1 MAHFRKVDVR
11 IWNDAKFNE
20 LSHLGKLI
28 FILLITHPG
37 MTMLGAMRATQ
48 AGLAEELQASQEAFR
63 EAFAEVLAKDLAKH
77 DQKASCIWLPNFL
90 KYQSAE
96 SPNVLK
102 SWVKQAEFIPECGL
116 KTLALQGLKDY
127 AEASSEPFR
136 KAFREA
142 FSKDFPESVSSK
154 QLAVSSNPSLPS
166 QAGESLSTECTQAG
180 NPNRINSGEGGDD
193 DF

>member
-1 MAHFRKVDVR
+1 MAHFRKIDVR

-28 FILLITHPG
+28 FVFLVTHPN
-37 MTMLGAMRATQ
+37 MTMLGAMRATRS
-48 AGLAEELQASQEAFR
+48 GLAEELQAFPEAFE
-63 EAFAEVLAKDLAKH
+63 EAFCQVLSKGLAKH

-142 FSKDFPESVSSK
+142 FAKDFPESVSSK
-154 QLAVSSNPSLPS
+154 QSAVSSNPT
-166 QAGESLSTECTQAG
+166 SLSKAG
-180 NPNRINSGEGGDD
+180 GAHLVDVHSGPSAQKIGNGGEN

>member
-20 LSHLGKLI
+20 LSHLGKLTFI
-28 FILLITHPG
+28 FLITHPN

-48 AGLAEELQASQEAFR
+48 AGLAEELQATPVAFR
-63 EAFAEVLAKDLAKH
+63 EAFAEVLAKGLAKV

-96 SPNVLK
+96 SPNVLRN
-102 SWVKQAEFIPECGL
+102 WVKQVEFIPECEL
-116 KTLALQGLKDY
+116 KTLAIAGLKGY
-127 AEASSEPFR
+127 AEASSEAFR

-142 FSKDFPESVSSK
+142 FIKDFPESVSSK
-154 QLAVSSNPSLPS
+154 QLAVIPKSPS
-166 QAGESLSTECTQAG
+166 QDGDGVNSVDVHHGIPSG
-180 NPNRINSGEGGDD
+180 INSENGGEN

>member
-28 FILLITHPG
+28 FIFLITHPS

-48 AGLAEELQASQEAFR
+48 AGLAEELQASPEAFR
-63 EAFAEVLAKDLAKH
+63 EAFAEVLAKGLAKI

-96 SPNVLK
+96 SPNVLRN
-102 SWVKQAEFIPECGL
+102 WVKQVEFIPECSL
-116 KTLALQGLKDY
+116 KTLAVTGLKDY
-127 AEASSEPFR
+127 AEASGEAFR
-136 KAFREA
+136 KAFLEA
-142 FSKDFPESVSSK
+142 FGKDFPKSVSSK
-154 QLAVSSNPSLPS
+154 QSAVIHSPS
-166 QAGESLSTECTQAG
+166 QATDSLCSEDVHG
-180 NPNRINSGEGGDD
+180 ISLNGINSNKGGDN

>member
-28 FILLITHPG
+28 FIFLITHPG

-48 AGLAEELQASQEAFR
+48 AGLAEELQSTPEAFR
-63 EAFAEVLAKDLAKH
+63 EAFAEVLAKGLAKV

-96 SPNVLK
+96 SPNVLRN
-102 SWVKQAEFIPECGL
+102 WVKQVEFIPECGL
-116 KTLALQGLKDY
+116 KTLAVAGLKDY
-127 AEASSEPFR
+127 AEASSEAFR

-142 FSKDFPESVSSK
+142 FGKDFPKLVRSE
-154 QLAVSSNPSLPS
+154 QLAVIPKSPS
-166 QAGESLSTECTQAG
+166 QDEDSVNSVDVHGA
-180 NPNRINSGEGGDD
+180 NPGGINSGEGGDN

>member
-28 FILLITHPG
+28 FIFLITHPS

-48 AGLAEELQASQEAFR
+48 AGLAEELQASPEAFR
-63 EAFAEVLAKDLAKH
+63 EAFAEVLTKGLAKV

-96 SPNVLK
+96 SPNVLRN
-102 SWVKQAEFIPECGL
+102 WVKQVEFIPECGL
-116 KTLALQGLKDY
+116 KSLAVSGLKDY
-127 AEASSEPFR
+127 AEASGEAFR

-142 FSKDFPESVSSK
+142 FGKDFPESVSSK
-154 QLAVSSNPSLPS
+154 QSAVIPKSPS
-166 QAGESLSTECTQAG
+166 QRGGGVSTECTHGA
-180 NPNRINSGEGGDD
+180 NPSGINSGKGGSD

>member
-1 MAHFRKVDVR
+1 MAHFRKIDVR

-28 FILLITHPG
+28 FIFLITHPS

-48 AGLAEELQASQEAFR
+48 SGLSEELQATPEAFR
-63 EAFAEVLAKDLAKH
+63 EAFAEVLTKGLAKV

-102 SWVKQAEFIPECGL
+102 NWAKQVEFIPECSL
-116 KTLALQGLKDY
+116 KTLAVAGLKDY

-142 FSKDFPESVSSK
+142 FPEDYRYTVSSK
-154 QLAVSSNPSLPS
+154 QSAVIPKSPIQGGDSLHS
-166 QAGESLSTECTQAG
+166 ECTQDG
-180 NPNRINSGEGGDD
+180 NTGGINSGNGGEN

>member
-1 MAHFRKVDVR
+1 MAHFRKIDVR

-28 FILLITHPG
+28 FIFLITHPG
-37 MTMLGAMRATQ
+37 MTMLGAMRATP
-48 AGLAEELQASQEAFR
+48 AGLAEELQASPEGFR
-63 EAFAEVLAKDLAKH
+63 EAFDEVLLKGLAKV

-96 SPNVLK
+96 SPNVLRN
-102 SWVKQAEFIPECGL
+102 WAKQVEFIPECSL
-116 KTLALQGLKDY
+116 KTLAVSGLRDY

-142 FSKDFPESVSSK
+142 FGKDFPESVSSK
-154 QLAVSSNPSLPS
+154 QSAVSSNPPPLSKAGDGHLVDVHGANPS
-166 QAGESLSTECTQAG
+166 G
-180 NPNRINSGEGGDD
+180 INSGNGGEN

>member
-20 LSHLGKLI
+20 LSHLAKLI
-28 FILLITHPG
+28 FIFLITHPS

-48 AGLAEELQASQEAFR
+48 AGLAEELQTSPEAFR
-63 EAFAEVLAKDLAKH
+63 EAFAEVLAKGLAKV

-96 SPNVLK
+96 SPNVLRN
-102 SWVKQAEFIPECGL
+102 WVKQVEFIPECGL
-116 KTLALQGLKDY
+116 KTLAVAGLKDY
-127 AEASSEPFR
+127 AEASGEAFR

-142 FSKDFPESVSSK
+142 FGKDFPKSVSSK
-154 QLAVSSNPSLPS
+154 QSAVIPKSPS
-166 QAGESLSTECTQAG
+166 QGEDGCPLPGVHSG
-180 NPNRINSGEGGDD
+180 NPGVINTGEGVSD